1 MSFSEIP
8 IGLALIPCDTVIED
22 RLTGKKSLIGI
33 FGQFSVRK
41 FPYTHPNMCVLVSL
55 TGGSGEHVCE
65 LTCSDAG
72 SQKVIFN
79 VKAKIKFKHP
89 HQVLDMV
96 FQLRATEFPC
106 ADTYW
111 IKVNVDDM
119 PLMMRPLLVVQRKEN
134 K

>member
-1 MSFSEIP
+1 VSFSEIP

-41 FPYTHPNMCVLVSL
+41 FPYIHPNMCMLVSL
-55 TGGSGEHVCE
+55 TGGSGERVCE
-65 LTCSDAG
+65 VTCSDAD
-72 SQKVIFN
+72 SQNVLFN
-79 VKAKIKFKHP
+79 VKGKIKFEHP

-96 FQLRATEFPC
+96 FQLRAVRFPH

-111 IKVNVDDM
+111 IKVNIDDM
-119 PLMMRPLLVVQRKEN
+119 PLMMRPLRVVQRTEN